1 MAAPLL
7 AAEGGTRL
15 VRHRMPWLPRE
26 QDHLD
31 WGPCWAVCLRDR
43 PRLQLVEVRRGPR
56 QRREAPLYR
65 WLLVRPL
72 LGDSRPSPLR
82 SEDRC
87 SRLIGQYRARLA
99 APLQVAAGEEP
110 IQRDWEPLC

>member
-15 VRHRMPWLPRE
+15 VRHRMPWLPLE

-31 WGPCWAVCLRDR
+31 GGPCWAVCLRDR

-72 LGDSRPSPLR
+72 LGDFRLSPLR
-82 SEDRC
+82 SRVRC
-87 SRLIGQYRARLA
+87 SRLIGQCREYLA
-99 APLQVAAGEEP
+99 ALLRAAAVEE
-110 IQRDWEPLC
+110 QTQQDWERRC